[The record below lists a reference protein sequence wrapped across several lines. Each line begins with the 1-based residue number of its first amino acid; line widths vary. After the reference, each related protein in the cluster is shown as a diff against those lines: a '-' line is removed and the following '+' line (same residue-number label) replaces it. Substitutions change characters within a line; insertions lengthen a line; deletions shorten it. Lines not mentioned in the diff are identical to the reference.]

1 MSKLTMK
8 KELNLL
14 NGPIRVN
21 HCLFNT
27 KSTYNSSHYSLHF
40 RVLKATIYY
49 FKSIFLSCIDA
60 VSIFGNLVFP
70 IFFSCFLFRKHF
82 CFVQLSLTLF
92 FYLSISRFWQLYW
105 EICISYKLLLPSDVV
120 YVF

>member
-1 MSKLTMK
+1 MAIT
-8 KELNLL
+8 NAYLL
-14 NGPIRVN
+14 KGSLYFKMDYQDILRPLQN
-21 HCLFNT
+21 
-27 KSTYNSSHYSLHF
+27 YSLHF